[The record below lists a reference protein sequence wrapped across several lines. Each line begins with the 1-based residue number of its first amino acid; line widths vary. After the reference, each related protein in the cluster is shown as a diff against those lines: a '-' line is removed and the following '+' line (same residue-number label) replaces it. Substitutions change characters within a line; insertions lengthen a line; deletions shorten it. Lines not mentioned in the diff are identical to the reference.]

1 MKKFAVGLVVVFLL
15 SSLPVVAESLDGK
28 EIMKRVD
35 SVLKTDEKYM
45 EEEMILYTSS
55 GTTRKRTVSVWN
67 KRVDD
72 VNKMLLRFNAPA
84 DIEGTGFLME
94 DDDMWLYLPALGREK
109 RVAGSAKQGNFMGS
123 DLTYEDMETLG
134 NTGFSGDY
142 SATFLEESEFNGK
155 NTYLLKLVPKDE
167 ESAYSKLKMW
177 VDSEIYLPLHIVYY
191 DRDGKEYKQLTTRNH
206 KKIDGKWTAT
216 ELEMKNLKKGTKT
229 VLKVNE
235 VDFNNSID
243 DNVFT
248 IRFLERGN

>member
-1 MKKFAVGLVVVFLL
+1 MKKFAIGLIVVFLL

-28 EIMKRVD
+28 EIMEKVD
-35 SVLKTDEKYM
+35 SVLKADEKYM

-72 VNKMLLRFNAPA
+72 MNKMLLRFNAPA
-84 DIEGTGFLME
+84 DIKGTGFLME
-94 DDDMWLYLPALGREK
+94 GDDMWLYLPALGREK

-142 SATFLEESEFNGK
+142 SPTLLEKSEFNGRDA
-155 NTYLLKLVPKDE
+155 YLLKLIPEDE
-167 ESAYSKLKMW
+167 ESAYSKLEMW
-177 VDSEIYLPLHIVYY
+177 VDAEIYLPLHIIYY
-191 DRDGKEYKQLTTRNH
+191 DSDGEEYKQLTTRNH
-206 KKIDGKWTAT
+206 KELDGKWTAT

-235 VDFNNSID
+235 VDFNISID